1 MILGVVE
8 LASWCCN
15 TEFLSNAVDQGWST
29 ESSGRPVLP
38 SFAFLPGFSL
48 TKDKLAKEV
57 SAKSELDL
65 HQKIAT
71 EDVLFS

>member
-1 MILGVVE
+1 MILGAVE
-8 LASWCCN
+8 LASWCCK
-15 TEFLSNAVDQGWST
+15 TEFLSNIVDQGWST

-48 TKDKLAKEV
+48 TKDKLEV